1 MVKVREVTAKSILN
15 KSKIFDYCVN
25 AYTGCEVGCLY
36 CYARLFI
43 PRYTGHAEPWG
54 TFVDA
59 KTNAP
64 GLLRKQLKRAK
75 RGRVWLSSVCDAYQP
90 LEAEFRLTRRCL
102 EELLLVQFPVQ
113 VQSKSARMVRDLDLF
128 RQFKDIEV
136 GFTITT
142 VDERI
147 ARFFEPRASSA
158 AERLAALKKIHEAGV
173 RTFAFLGP
181 LLPGD
186 PQKLAAGLEGGVDHV
201 LIDRMNYLG
210 SFRHHYLKFGLA
222 WAAEEEFF
230 RGQRE
235 RLADALSRRSIPFE
249 LLF

>member
-1 MVKVREVTAKSILN
+1 MVKTREVTAKSILN

-36 CYARLFI
+36 CYARTFI
-43 PRYTGHAEPWG
+43 PRYTGHGEPWG
-54 TFVDA
+54 TFVDI
-59 KTNAP
+59 KINAP
-64 GLLRKQLKRAK
+64 QLLRRQLKRAK
-75 RGRVWLSSVCDAYQP
+75 RGTVWISSVCDAYQP
-90 LEAEFRLTRRCL
+90 MEAEYRLTRRCL

-113 VQSKSARMVRDLDLF
+113 VQSKSALMARDLDLF
-128 RQFKDIEV
+128 RQFKEIEV

-142 VDERI
+142 DNERI
-147 ARFFEPRASSA
+147 ARYFEPRASSA
-158 AERLAALKKIHEAGV
+158 ADRIAALKRIHEAGL

-186 PQKLAAGLEGGVDHV
+186 PEKLAAELDGVVDHV

-210 SFRHHYLKFGLA
+210 TFRNHYVKLDLA
-222 WAAEEEFF
+222 WAAEDKFF
-230 RGQRE
+230 REQGD
-235 RLADALSRRSIPFE
+235 RLAGALSKKNIPFE